1 MGQAA
6 LAENT
11 MSTHDKQSRPWAKLS
26 ELKAGDKIEAD
37 AGFICIPAKAVL
49 EIKAAPALYVECSG
63 CSRHYIDAQADDG
76 EHLVGFYKA

>member
-37 AGFICIPAKAVL
+37 ESFPCIPPGAIL
-49 EIKAAPALYVECSG
+49 EVKAAPSLYVECTWS
-63 CSRHYIDAQADDG
+63 SRHYLYGQGDDG
-76 EHLVGFYKA
+76 EHCVGFYKV